1 MKNKVEIVGCWV
13 VLNDKH
19 IWHIDTFKEL
29 GIDTELENEEFIKL
43 LVDTLN
49 KKEKPKDEDK
59 LGQTL

>member
-19 IWHIDTFKEL
+19 IWHIDSFKEL

-49 KKEKPKDEDK
+49 KKSEVKVND
-59 LGQTL
+59 